1 MAEQRGPE
9 QEITPT
15 ESTPE
20 GAIDGVA
27 ANASAAATSSETP
40 APPVAAGSTPDP
52 APSHRCPWCSALTP
66 LGATHCPSCGA
77 SLAERES
84 LDGMPIPGVT
94 EIDPE
99 VLRRHELTHKV
110 MSGPAAKIAALS
122 PTVSFG
128 LAVAST
134 LSGEMDRRSRPKVT
148 PAPIGVPSAEAL
160 QAAARLDREGAG
172 AAEPPSAPGQMPP
185 GQMPPGQMP
194 PGQMPPG
201 QMPPGP
207 TEAPPLPAAA
217 PPPDDVPAWAPAW
230 ARAQEQAASAAAA
243 AQAAAA
249 AARGPSPAGASN
261 PSTQPWSDAHWA
273 ADEPEPLDAP
283 SEAIEQERD

>member
-1 MAEQRGPE
+1 MAEQEGPE
-9 QEITPT
+9 QQFTPP

-20 GAIDGVA
+20 SAIDGVA
-27 ANASAAATSSETP
+27 SNASAAATDAAAPT
-40 APPVAAGSTPDP
+40 PPVRAGFAPGP

-66 LGATHCPSCGA
+66 PGATHCPSCGA

-99 VLRRHELTHKV
+99 VLRRHELSHKV
-110 MSGPAAKIAALS
+110 ISGPAAKIAALS

-160 QAAARLDREGAG
+160 RAAARLDRDDDGV
-172 AAEPPSAPGQMPP
+172 AETPVGPGPIPP
-185 GQMPPGQMP
+185 GLAA
-194 PGQMPPG
+194 
-201 QMPPGP
+201 
-207 TEAPPLPAAA
+207 APPPPAAA
-217 PPPDDVPAWAPAW
+217 PPPDDVPSWAPAW
-230 ARAQEQAASAAAA
+230 AQ

-249 AARGPSPAGASN
+249 SAARGPSPAAASN
-261 PSTQPWSDAHWA
+261 PATQPWSDAHWA
-273 ADEPEPLDAP
+273 VDEPEPLDAP
-283 SEAIEQERD
+283 SEVVEQERD

>member
-1 MAEQRGPE
+1 MAEQEGPE
-9 QEITPT
+9 QEFTPT

-20 GAIDGVA
+20 GVIEG
-27 ANASAAATSSETP
+27 AAATGAAATGAATP
-40 APPVAAGSTPDP
+40 APAPQATAGSTPDP
-52 APSHRCPWCSALTP
+52 APSHRCPWCSAVTP
-66 LGATHCPSCGA
+66 PGATHCPSCGA

-134 LSGEMDRRSRPKVT
+134 LSGEMDRRSRPKAT
-148 PAPIGVPSAEAL
+148 PAPIGVPSTEAL

-172 AAEPPSAPGQMPP
+172 AAEPPSGPGP
-185 GQMPPGQMP
+185 
-194 PGQMPPG
+194 
-201 QMPPGP
+201 MPPGP
-207 TEAPPLPAAA
+207 MPPGPMPGLTEAPPPPAVA
-217 PPPDDVPAWAPAW
+217 PPPDDVPSWAPAW
-230 ARAQEQAASAAAA
+230 ARAQAQAASAAAA
-243 AQAAAA
+243 AQAAAD
-249 AARGPSPAGASN
+249 AARGPSPTAASN
-261 PSTQPWSDAHWA
+261 LATRPWSDAHWA
-273 ADEPEPLDAP
+273 VDEPEPVDPP
-283 SEAIEQERD
+283 SEAVEQERD